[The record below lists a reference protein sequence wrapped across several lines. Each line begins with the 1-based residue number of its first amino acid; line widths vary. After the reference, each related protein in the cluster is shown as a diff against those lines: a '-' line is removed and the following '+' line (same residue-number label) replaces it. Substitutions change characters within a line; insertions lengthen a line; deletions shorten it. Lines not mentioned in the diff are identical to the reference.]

1 MLNRRKI
8 MERTFVAL
16 KPDTVKRCLVG
27 EIISRFE
34 RKGYKIIG
42 MKLIQPTEELIEKHY
57 AEHIGKPFYPDL
69 VKYFL
74 SGPIVAMVI
83 AGENIIHGVRQIVGA
98 TNPDNADVG
107 TIRADYAQI
116 MRQNIVHAS
125 DSIESAEREINV
137 WFTPEEIHDDWK
149 TIAEMLIES
158 I

>member
-1 MLNRRKI
+1 MS
-8 MERTFVAL
+8 
-16 KPDTVKRCLVG
+16 D
-27 EIISRFE
+27 IIP
-34 RKGYKIIG
+34 
-42 MKLIQPTEELIEKHY
+42 QELIEKHY
-57 AEHIGKPFYPDL
+57 AEHIGKPFYPGS